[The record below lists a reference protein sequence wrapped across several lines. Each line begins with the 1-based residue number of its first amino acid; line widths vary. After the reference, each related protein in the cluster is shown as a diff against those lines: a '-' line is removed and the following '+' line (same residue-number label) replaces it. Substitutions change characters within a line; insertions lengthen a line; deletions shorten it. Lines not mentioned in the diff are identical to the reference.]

1 MTTPAPSPGLPL
13 TGRSA
18 FITGGGSGI
27 GLECARRLVAD
38 GASVTIAGRSL
49 ERLEAAKSELD
60 ALAAAG
66 TVAAAGTA
74 ATATGASVAVASC
87 EVNDEQQVRDAVAV
101 AVANGAEGLDFVV
114 AAAGRGG
121 LGPLITTT
129 LDEWDGIV
137 GTNLTGTF
145 LTFKHAGAAAARS
158 GGGSM
163 VAISSIAGVST
174 HRFMGPYCVS
184 KAAIDM
190 LVQNLADELGVA
202 GVRVNS
208 VRPGLVETEL
218 VDAVMA
224 DEGIVTDYLDQ
235 MPIRRVGQVEDIGAL
250 VRFLLGPE
258 SGWITGENVSVDGGH
273 HLRRG
278 PNFAPAAEAFF
289 GEAAFGIAPVDTP

>member
-1 MTTPAPSPGLPL
+1 MTISDASNGSALDPPL
-13 TGRSA
+13 AGTSA

-38 GASVTIAGRSL
+38 GASVTIAGRSV
-49 ERLEAAKSELD
+49 ERLAGAAAELES
-60 ALAAAG
+60 LAAAG
-66 TVAAAGTA
+66 
-74 ATATGASVAVASC
+74 ASVATVGC
-87 EVNDEQQVRDAVAV
+87 EVNDEQQVRDAVAA
-101 AVANGAEGLDFVV
+101 AVANGADGLDYVV

-121 LGPLITTT
+121 LGPIITTS
-129 LDEWDGIV
+129 LDEWNGIV

-145 LTFKHAGAAAARS
+145 LTFKHAGAALARS

-190 LVQNLADELGVA
+190 LVANLADELGVA

-224 DEGIVTDYLDQ
+224 DESIVGDYLDQ
-235 MPIRRVGQVEDIGAL
+235 MPVRRVGQVGDIGAL
-250 VRFLLGPE
+250 VRFLLGPD
-258 SGWITGENVSVDGGH
+258 SGWITGENISIDGGH

-278 PNFAPAAEAFF
+278 PNFGPVAEAFF
-289 GEAAFGIAPVDTP
+289 GDAAFGIAPLDTP

>member
-1 MTTPAPSPGLPL
+1 MTISDSGPDAPPVAAPSAWPL
-13 TGRSA
+13 AGRSA

-38 GASVTIAGRSL
+38 GASVTIAGRSI
-49 ERLEAAKSELD
+49 ERLEG
-60 ALAAAG
+60 AAAELRG
-66 TVAAAGTA
+66 LAGRPTEVAIAG
-74 ATATGASVAVASC
+74 C

-101 AVANGAEGLDFVV
+101 AVANGAEGLDYVV

-121 LGPLITTT
+121 LGPIITTS
-129 LDEWDGIV
+129 LEEWDAII

-145 LTFKHAGAAAARS
+145 LTFKHAGAAVSRS
-158 GGGSM
+158 GGGAM

-224 DEGIVTDYLDQ
+224 DETIVGDYLDQ
-235 MPIRRVGQVEDIGAL
+235 MPVRRVGQVEDIGSA

-258 SGWITGENVSVDGGH
+258 SGWVTGVNISVDGGH

-278 PNFAPAAEAFF
+278 PNFGPVAEAFF
-289 GEAAFGIAPVDTP
+289 GEAAFGVAPLDTL